1 MGKALSNTA
10 RILKL
15 LKANGSATNRE
26 LNTICFRYGARLH
39 ELRQEGHLIATE
51 QLKDGLFRFVYNGH
65 TDDEQEVVA

>member
-10 RILKL
+10 KILKL

-39 ELRQEGHLIATE
+39 ELRAEGHIILTE
-51 QLKDGLFRFVYNGH
+51 RVKEGLYRFVYKG
-65 TDDEQEVVA
+65 EVEDADGAA

>member
-10 RILKL
+10 KILKL

-39 ELRQEGHLIATE
+39 ELRAEGHIILTE
-51 QLKDGLFRFVYNGH
+51 RVKEGLYRFVYKGEVED
-65 TDDEQEVVA
+65 TEVVV